1 MRALFPGYLN
11 REPEEFAA
19 IWDQCIFSFD
29 ANFLLDF
36 YRSTP
41 ELQKTL
47 FGILKIVTDRSWL
60 THQAAL
66 EYYRNR
72 EMVIR
77 ESLDSYDKVSA
88 LVRDAAKNIENGLK
102 QYQKHTAIEVGR
114 ISEIVSKATT
124 DVEALLKELR
134 SKHPNYTKKDVI
146 EEKLAKLFDG
156 KVGAPYSQDLLQT
169 VFQKAAQRYVDRI
182 PPGYKDEQQKEGHRR
197 FGDVVLWFQLLDIA
211 KERKRP
217 VIFVTAD
224 SKEDWW
230 TKEGRPRPELIHEM
244 FLDAQVMFHMYKP
257 AQFVTYAGKFLDLK
271 KEAKSFETAATELR
285 EIESQ
290 RKSSLVASTTF
301 AQLLEAVKP
310 SLAAS
315 AAFAQLLDAAK
326 PSPAAFAQMFETIK
340 PNLAAS
346 AAFGQLLD
354 AKPNLAESTGFARM
368 LEALKPNPT
377 ESAFAQM
384 LEAVKESD
392 ANIKSRSERGDSL
405 GKGGHLEDS
414 RDTKPE
420 EEGKDK
426 HGPEG
431 VTPKDD

>member
-1 MRALFPGYLN
+1 
-11 REPEEFAA
+11 
-19 IWDQCIFSFD
+19 
-29 ANFLLDF
+29 
-36 YRSTP
+36 
-41 ELQKTL
+41 
-47 FGILKIVTDRSWL
+47 
-60 THQAAL
+60 
-66 EYYRNR
+66 
-72 EMVIR
+72 
-77 ESLDSYDKVSA
+77 
-88 LVRDAAKNIENGLK
+88 
-102 QYQKHTAIEVGR
+102 
-114 ISEIVSKATT
+114 
-124 DVEALLKELR
+124 VEALLKELR

-182 PPGYKDEQQKEGHRR
+182 PPGYKDGQQKEGHRR

-257 AQFVTYAGKFLDLK
+257 AQFVIYAGKFLDLK

-301 AQLLEAVKP
+301 AQMLEAVKP
-310 SLAAS
+310 NLAAS

-326 PSPAAFAQMFETIK
+326 PNPAAIAQMFETVK

-354 AKPNLAESTGFARM
+354 AKPNLAESTAFARM
-368 LEALKPNPT
+368 LEAFNPNPTESAFAQMLEGLKPNPT
-377 ESAFAQM
+377 ESALAQM

-392 ANIKSRSERGDSL
+392 ANIKGRSERGDSL
-405 GKGGHLEDS
+405 DKGGHLEDS

-431 VTPKDD
+431 VRPKDDK